1 MVTIDREGFIMQ
13 HWILNWPVRYLHT
26 PEKHAE
32 KAMHELRLQLFQ
44 AEQRVLDAQMQVDY
58 YRARLAFF
66 ENVARMGI
74 ERVSDLR
81 NGPREHSPQALPAG
95 PNKLTALQ

>member
-1 MVTIDREGFIMQ
+1 MQ
-13 HWILNWPVRYLHT
+13 HWFVSWPVRYMHT
-26 PEKHAE
+26 PEKQAE
-32 KAMHELRLQLFQ
+32 KAMDELRLQLFQ

-66 ENVARMGI
+66 EHVARLGI

-81 NGPREHSPQALPAG
+81 NGPRESSPQALPTG
-95 PNKLTALQ
+95 SNKLTALQ

>member
-1 MVTIDREGFIMQ
+1 MQ
-13 HWILNWPVRYLHT
+13 HWIVNWPVRYMHT
-26 PEKHAE
+26 PEKQAE
-32 KAMHELRLQLFQ
+32 KAMDELRLQLFQ

-66 ENVARMGI
+66 EHVARLGI

-81 NGPREHSPQALPAG
+81 NGQRDSPQTVPTG
-95 PNKLTALQ
+95 SNKLTALQ

>member
-13 HWILNWPVRYLHT
+13 HWILNWPVRYMHT
-26 PEKHAE
+26 PEKQAE
-32 KAMHELRLQLFQ
+32 KAMDDLRLQLFQ
-44 AEQRVLDAQMQVDY
+44 AEQRVLDAQTQVDY

-66 ENVARMGI
+66 EDVARLGI
-74 ERVSDLR
+74 EHVSDLR
-81 NGPREHSPQALPAG
+81 NGLRDGPHTVPTG

>member
-1 MVTIDREGFIMQ
+1 MQ
-13 HWILNWPVRYLHT
+13 HWILNWPVRYAHT
-26 PEKHAE
+26 PEKHAK
-32 KAMHELRLQLFQ
+32 KAMDELRLQLFQ

-66 ENVARMGI
+66 ENVARLGI
-74 ERVSDLR
+74 ERVSDQR
-81 NGPREHSPQALPAG
+81 NGSRENSPQALPTG